1 MADCVHLTCVSNLGR
16 DVAGGEH
23 RVVVSVATDSSDT
36 VEYADVDEISPMA
49 WRLLRVA
56 AGYEQRGVERE
67 VDELMQAHLSMLE
80 NGTRGLSESRRR
92 LLFGLYTEDLGD
104 GQVEAIVD
112 NF

>member
-1 MADCVHLTCVSNLGR
+1 MGNS
-16 DVAGGEH
+16 
-23 RVVVSVATDSSDT
+23 VVVNLAMNNSET
-36 VEYADVDEISPMA
+36 VDYADVDDISPIA

-80 NGTRGLSESRRR
+80 NGNRGLSNARRR
-92 LLFGLYTEDLGD
+92 LLFDLYTADLSPD
-104 GQVEAIVD
+104 QVDAIVT

>member
-1 MADCVHLTCVSNLGR
+1 MVSGPTG
-16 DVAGGEH
+16 AQH
-23 RVVVSVATDSSDT
+23 WVVGVATDSSD
-36 VEYADVDEISPMA
+36 VEYAEVGEISPMA

-80 NGTRGLSESRRR
+80 NGTRGLSEARRL
-92 LLFGLYTEDLGD
+92 LLFGLYTADLSEE
-104 GQVEAIVD
+104 QVAAIVD